1 MRIIKNLLFRICSA
15 LTRWSKPTAC
25 IHCGDT
31 DSKIKPNG
39 ECVRCYQCNWLR
51 AKKLKHEIGTEPRAT
66 GKNKCAVTGCTRKSK
81 SHGFCGKHYNIWR
94 YFGHPL
100 GKGHGILKSA
110 PDGKNI
116 ADYGICGEP
125 GCSRPIS
132 IKGKCGK
139 HAWAIIYRNKQP
151 VLLEKKSE
159 NTEDKEKDELKFEI
173 HTGTEE

>member
-39 ECVRCYQCNWLR
+39 ECVRCYQRNWLR

-81 SHGFCGKHYNIWR
+81 SHGFCGKHYNMWR
-94 YFGHPL
+94 YHGHPL

-110 PDGKNI
+110 PDGKYI
-116 ADYGICGEP
+116 ADYGLCKEQGCTQPVYVKKMCGQ
-125 GCSRPIS
+125 
-132 IKGKCGK
+132 
-139 HAWAIIYRNKQP
+139 HAWVVLYR
-151 VLLEKKSE
+151 EKWPLVGKSE
-159 NTEDKEKDELKFEI
+159 NPENKEKDELKFEI